1 MRMKCALSL
10 SVFLSS
16 RLPVGKVFLNT
27 SGDVLPLGACGAKLP
42 TQQNEHLVFLNTSGD
57 VLVKMLEK
65 VRAHFTHTGSGR
77 GPTLL
82 GHKIEESFI
91 LK

>member
-1 MRMKCALSL
+1 MR
-10 SVFLSS
+10 S
-16 RLPVGKVFLNT
+16 RPHVGFRNT
-27 SGDVLPLGACGAKLP
+27 RWTCIIWEHGIPLVYLGAKCP